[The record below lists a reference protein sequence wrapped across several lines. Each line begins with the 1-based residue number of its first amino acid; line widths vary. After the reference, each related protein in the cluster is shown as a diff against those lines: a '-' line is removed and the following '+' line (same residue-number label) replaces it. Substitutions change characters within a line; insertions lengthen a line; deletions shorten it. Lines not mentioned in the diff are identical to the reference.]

1 MKQKK
6 TFPRTA
12 LLLAALALTAGSTA
26 SAQSVAPYYE
36 CVVDSVIMNDRGL
49 ISISMADYQGVAKS
63 AEGEHSCKLSLSWF
77 GLPSLGGVPFYLLQ
91 FDIRPAKGLEAVVQK
106 PSNRALVA
114 FADNG
119 VGVYDI
125 GNAHCTLYPEGIR
138 MQYLITEN
146 TDCMDLLARKDITRL
161 TLTDSLYNNIG
172 ELEFENFHSA
182 STLAIMQESLEKAFA
197 SIQPVEDTEAPLVGR
212 PTDNAEYRGGREALE
227 RFLRKNVV
235 HPQKKGIVCDKGFVT
250 VSFIVNEDGKLSDF
264 KVPDSTGPAFTAEA
278 LRVIKLMPAWKPAEF
293 YGKPVK
299 SQVAMSIDFVTEEAE
314 FPHGIRALEEFR
326 DKNLV
331 YPEGMRDMG
340 AEGTVWVTFIVD
352 EKGRLS
358 DFKLEKSVDP
368 VLDAEALRVA
378 RLMPSWKPAKCYGKP
393 IKSRARVPFFFY
405 R

>member
-6 TFPRTA
+6 TFHRTA
-12 LLLAALALTAGSTA
+12 LLLAALALTACSTA
-26 SAQSVAPYYE
+26 SAQSVAPFYE
-36 CVVDSVIMNDRGL
+36 CMVDSVIMNNKGL

-91 FDIRPAKGLEAVVQK
+91 FDIRPAKGLETVAQK

-138 MQYLITEN
+138 MQYLIIEN
-146 TDCMDLLARKDITRL
+146 TGYMDLFTRKDIARL
-161 TLTDSLYNNIG
+161 TLTDSLYNSIG

-197 SIQPVEDTEAPLVGR
+197 SIPPVENTEAPLVGR
-212 PTDNAEYRGGREALE
+212 PTDDAEYPGGSEARE

-235 HPQKKGIVCDKGFVT
+235 YPQQEGVICDEGFVM
-250 VSFIVNEDGKLSDF
+250 VFFIVNEDGKLSDF
-264 KVPDSTGPAFTAEA
+264 KVTSPTDPAFAEEA
-278 LRVIKLMPAWKPAEF
+278 LRVAKLMPAWKPAEF

-299 SQVAMSIDFVTEEAE
+299 SQVGISIDFVTEEAV

-340 AEGTVWVTFIVD
+340 AEGTVWVSFIVD

>member
-6 TFPRTA
+6 IFPRTA
-12 LLLAALALTAGSTA
+12 LLLAALALTACSTA

-36 CVVDSVIMNDRGL
+36 CVVDSVIMNNKGL

-77 GLPSLGGVPFYLLQ
+77 GHPSLGGVPFYLLQ
-91 FDIRPAKGLEAVVQK
+91 FDIRPAKGLETVAQK

-146 TDCMDLLARKDITRL
+146 TDCMDLFARKDITRL

-212 PTDNAEYRGGREALE
+212 PTEN
-227 RFLRKNVV
+227 
-235 HPQKKGIVCDKGFVT
+235 
-250 VSFIVNEDGKLSDF
+250 
-264 KVPDSTGPAFTAEA
+264 
-278 LRVIKLMPAWKPAEF
+278 
-293 YGKPVK
+293 
-299 SQVAMSIDFVTEEAE
+299 AE
-314 FPHGIRALEEFR
+314 FPNGYYAFQNFCN
-326 DKNLV
+326 KNLV
-331 YPEGMRDMG
+331 NPEGGLSYMG
-340 AEGTVWVTFIVD
+340 TERMVAISFIVD

-358 DFKLEKSVDP
+358 DFKVVNPVDP

-378 RLMPSWKPAKCYGKP
+378 RLMPAWKPAKYYGKKV
-393 IKSRARVPFFFY
+393 KSRQCVSFIFY

>member
-6 TFPRTA
+6 TFHRTA
-12 LLLAALALTAGSTA
+12 LLLAALALTTGSTA

-36 CVVDSVIMNDRGL
+36 CMVDSVIMNNKGL

-91 FDIRPAKGLEAVVQK
+91 FDIRPAKGLEAVAQK

-161 TLTDSLYNNIG
+161 TLTDSLYNSIG

-182 STLAIMQESLEKAFA
+182 STLAIMQESFTKAFD
-197 SIQPVEDTEAPLVGR
+197 SIPPIEDIAAPIVER
-212 PTDNAEYRGGREALE
+212 PTKYAYFPGGEEALD
-227 RFLRKNVV
+227 RFLHENVV
-235 HPQKKGIVCDKGFVT
+235 FPKEEVEAGRNYATISFTVDEKG
-250 VSFIVNEDGKLSDF
+250 ELSDF
-264 KVPDSTGPAFTAEA
+264 KIVNPGDPEFDAEA
-278 LRVIKLMPAWKPAEF
+278 LRVAKLMPAWEPAEF
-293 YGKPVK
+293 YGRPVK
-299 SQVAMSIDFVTEEAE
+299 FKSGINVFFVTKCPR
-314 FPHGIRALEEFR
+314 FPGGIRALEEFR
-326 DKNLV
+326 DRVIV
-331 YPEGMRDMG
+331 YRKWEQFMG
-340 AEGTVWVTFIVD
+340 VEGTVWVTFLVD

-358 DFKLEKSVDP
+358 DFKLANSVDP
-368 VLDAEALRVA
+368 ILDAEALRAA
-378 RLMPSWKPAKCYGKP
+378 RMMPSWEPAECYGNP
-393 IKSRARVPFFFY
+393 IKSRACAPFFFY